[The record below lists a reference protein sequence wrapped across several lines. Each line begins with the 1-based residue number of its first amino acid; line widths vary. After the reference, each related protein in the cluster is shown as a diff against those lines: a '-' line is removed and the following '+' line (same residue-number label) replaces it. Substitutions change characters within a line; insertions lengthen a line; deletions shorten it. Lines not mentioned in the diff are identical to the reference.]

1 MCIVSTSTLVR
12 LLLGSGFG
20 VVGAE
25 EEHGA
30 VGGEGEGVVED
41 FVEGGL
47 PPEGGVEVA
56 QGPAEAL
63 GGDADGGVE
72 DEDGHLLAGEGL
84 EGTCA
89 TEGAE
94 AAVVGQELHIDA
106 GVFVGEGGEVG
117 EVAQRVVFAAAGGT
131 EDGEP
136 GLLDAE

>member
-1 MCIVSTSTLVR
+1 MRIRVFLMIGTCASYQLR
-12 LLLGSGFG
+12 LWYDSFWGSGFG

-47 PPEGGVEVA
+47 PPEGGVEVV

-72 DEDGHLLAGEGL
+72 DEDGHLLSGMIKWKGNAYYADSDFSIYVNQKFDKNNKMYIKL
-84 EGTCA
+84 M
-89 TEGAE
+89 
-94 AAVVGQELHIDA
+94 
-106 GVFVGEGGEVG
+106 
-117 EVAQRVVFAAAGGT
+117 
-131 EDGEP
+131 
-136 GLLDAE
+136 LL